1 MKKMIKKTSALAI
14 SAFMLAQYIPFSA
27 MAATDSTHCDL
38 TIHPYRVTDT
48 TKSGLASPA
57 DAPTGTTGD
66 ATRAGTNGTAIAD
79 GTMNFSV
86 IRVNADGSAYTGAV
100 AQTIASGGT
109 LASLEDG
116 YYKIDPQDSTTDDN
130 FAGSDAF
137 IIQIPVTSASGNVRD
152 VHIYPKLTDN
162 ENGTDDPTGYDP
174 TVDLHTIQLIKTL
187 SDPDDSMS
195 ASKKASFDAFYLDAD
210 QKTWVNTGHTYTT
223 DADGKVTI
231 DGLPYGTYYL
241 VETAAPAGYM
251 IDKTPIKF
259 TIDGTSGNN
268 QVTVENEKILGVDK
282 EIAYDAAGNTYNWVI
297 KGDIPDDPSKLSAY
311 AITDTYSA
319 SALENVA
326 VSSVKVGNTDLA
338 LTADYTVTTG
348 DGTLTITF
356 TPAGLLKLDKNGT
369 VTTVDV
375 TVSST
380 IVSGYSSASV
390 SNSASIAY
398 TYGATST
405 GPVISPTPAPENYP
419 TTPADPAIP
428 TEDTKEVTLATLIIS
443 NTGSG
448 ELAGATYKLEKA
460 DGTAISDAFNTLTDD
475 SMLAAPNKDKV
486 VVANLA
492 PGAYKITQTG
502 IGSAASDHLLNDTP
516 RLIYVGDDG
525 NIYESDKTTLI
536 ADGGVSNQV
545 QFVNTAKGAF
555 NLPFTGTTAT
565 IIFTITG
572 ILLMAG
578 TGFLIFMI
586 LKKRDD
592 DEEDE
597 EQVNN

>member
-38 TIHPYRVTDT
+38 TIHPYRVNDT
-48 TKSGLASPA
+48 TKSGLASP
-57 DAPTGTTGD
+57 DDDPTGKTGD
-66 ATRAGTNGTAIAD
+66 ATRAGTNGTAIED
-79 GTMNFSV
+79 GAMEFSV

-116 YYKIDPQDSTTDDN
+116 YYKIDPQDSTTDVN

-187 SDPDDSMS
+187 SDADDSMS

-223 DADGKVTI
+223 DANGKVTI

-268 QVTVENEKILGVDK
+268 QVTVENEKKLGVDK

-326 VSSVKVGNTDLA
+326 VSFVKVGTTALA
-338 LTADYTVTTG
+338 LTTDYTVTTG

-419 TTPADPAIP
+419 TTPVDPAIP

-475 SMLAAPNKDKV
+475 STLAAPNKDKV

-525 NIYESDKTTLI
+525 NIYESDKTTPI
-536 ADGGVSNQV
+536 ADGEVPNQV

-578 TGFLIFMI
+578 TGFLIFI
-586 LKKRDD
+586 LLKKRDD